1 MSEGE
6 KMGVF
11 DSQVRSLDDT
21 QKEAVGQQTRSVGA
35 DSSQRRDDAPDN
47 HLVEEAAY
55 K

>member
-6 KMGVF
+6 IMSVF

-35 DSSQRRDDAPDN
+35 NSCQR
-47 HLVEEAAY
+47 
-55 K
+55 